1 MGFGLTVRSWLNIAE
16 SSESLMLKYADTS
29 DVKYLNEL
37 IKRIGDD
44 LFHYLLSQIAA
55 DLAHDIY
62 QITWEKVIKRRKS
75 YSDTGSFKAWVFK
88 IARFSL
94 VDEYRR
100 VGRWHCIEFDE
111 LADQQSTHVDI
122 LMMEQDMK
130 SFDEALNALPFLQRE
145 VFILQQE
152 GLRLREISNI
162 TQTEMETVKS
172 RLRYAK
178 STLKQKL
185 LLEDKVSLD
194 DKLSLEDRET
204 VK

>member
-1 MGFGLTVRSWLNIAE
+1 MGFGLTVRNWLNIAE

-37 IKRIGDD
+37 IKRVGND
-44 LFHYLLSQIAA
+44 LFHYLLSQMEA
-55 DLAHDIY
+55 DLAHDVY
-62 QITWEKVIKRRKS
+62 QITWEKVITKRKS
-75 YSDTGSFKAWVFK
+75 YSDIGSLKSWVFK
-88 IARFSL
+88 IARFSM

-100 VGRWHCIEFDE
+100 AGRWQFIELED
-111 LADQQSTHVDI
+111 LADQQSTQAEALI
-122 LMMEQDMK
+122 MEQTQK
-130 SFDEALNALPFLQRE
+130 SFDTALSELPFLQRE

-162 TQTEMETVKS
+162 TQTEVETVKS

-178 STLKQKL
+178 SALKL
-185 LLEDKVSLD
+185 
-194 DKLSLEDRET
+194 KLSLEDRET

>member
-1 MGFGLTVRSWLNIAE
+1 MGFGLAVRNWLNIAE
-16 SSESLMLKYADTS
+16 TSESLMLKYADTS

-44 LFHYLLSQIAA
+44 LFHYLLSQIKA

-62 QITWEKVIKRRKS
+62 QITWEKVIKKRKS
-75 YSDTGSFKAWVFK
+75 YSDTGSLKAWVFK

-100 VGRWHCIEFDE
+100 VDRWHCIEFDE
-111 LADQQSTHVDI
+111 FADQQPTHVDV
-122 LMMEQDMK
+122 LMIEQVQK
-130 SFDEALNALPFLQRE
+130 SFDTALSELPFLQRE

-162 TQTEMETVKS
+162 TETEIETVKS

-178 STLKQKL
+178 STLKHL
-185 LLEDKVSLD
+185 
-194 DKLSLEDRET
+194 LSLEDRET

>member
-1 MGFGLTVRSWLNIAE
+1 MGFGLTVRNWLNIAE

-37 IKRIGDD
+37 IKRVGND
-44 LFHYLLSQIAA
+44 LFHYLLSQVEA

-62 QITWEKVIKRRKS
+62 QITWEKVIKKRKS
-75 YSDTGSFKAWVFK
+75 YSDIGSLKSWVFK
-88 IARFSL
+88 IARFSM

-100 VGRWHCIEFDE
+100 AGRWQYIEFED
-111 LADQQSTHVDI
+111 LADQQSTQAEALI
-122 LMMEQDMK
+122 MEQTQK
-130 SFDEALNALPFLQRE
+130 SFDTALSELPFLQRE

-162 TQTEMETVKS
+162 TQTEVETVKS

-178 STLKQKL
+178 SALKL
-185 LLEDKVSLD
+185 
-194 DKLSLEDRET
+194 KLSLEDRET

>member
-1 MGFGLTVRSWLNIAE
+1 MGFGLAVRNWLNIAE
-16 SSESLMLKYADTS
+16 TSESLMLKYADTS

-44 LFHYLLSQIAA
+44 LFHYLLSQTTA

-62 QITWEKVIKRRKS
+62 QITWEKVIKKRKS
-75 YSDTGSFKAWVFK
+75 YSDTGSLKAWVFK
-88 IARFSL
+88 IARFTL

-100 VGRWHCIEFDE
+100 MDRWHCIEFNE
-111 LADQQSTHVDI
+111 LVDQQPTHIDA
-122 LMMEQDMK
+122 LMIEQVQK
-130 SFDEALNALPFLQRE
+130 SFDAALNDLPFLQRE
-145 VFILQQE
+145 AFILQQE

-162 TQTEMETVKS
+162 TETEMETVKS

-178 STLKQKL
+178 ASLKYL
-185 LLEDKVSLD
+185 
-194 DKLSLEDRET
+194 LSLEDRET